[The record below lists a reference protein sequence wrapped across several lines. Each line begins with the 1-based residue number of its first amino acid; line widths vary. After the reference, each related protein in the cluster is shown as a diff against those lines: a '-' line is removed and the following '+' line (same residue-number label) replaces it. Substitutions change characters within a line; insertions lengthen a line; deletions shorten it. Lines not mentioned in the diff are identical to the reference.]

1 MKYIVTLN
9 GMDYEVEV
17 SESDAV
23 VTNVAPAAA
32 PVAPVAPAAPVAAA
46 PAAPVAPAAAPAPAA
61 VTTTGGT
68 DVKAPMPGTILDVQA
83 SVGQDV
89 KAGDVLFIL
98 EAMKM
103 ENEIVAPCDG
113 KITAVLTTK
122 GSTVATDAVL
132 ASIGGTVVAAAP
144 APVAAPA
151 PAPVTAPAPAAAPAP
166 TPVAAPAPAPV
177 AAPAPAPVAAPAG
190 GTAVKAPMPGTI
202 LDVQVKDG
210 QAVNEG
216 DVLFILEAMKM
227 ENEIV
232 APTSGTV
239 TKVVA
244 TKGSTVATDEALAYI
259 G

>member
-132 ASIGGTVVAAAP
+132 ASIGGTIVAAAP

-151 PAPVTAPAPAAAPAP
+151 PAPVPAPRSAAAPAS
-166 TPVAAPAPAPV
+166 APAPV
-177 AAPAPAPVAAPAG
+177 AEPAPAPVAAPAG

>member
-132 ASIGGTVVAAAP
+132 ASLGGTVVAAAP
-144 APVAAPA
+144 APVATPA
-151 PAPVTAPAPAAAPAP
+151 PAPVAAPAPAAPAP
-166 TPVAAPAPAPV
+166 APAPAPV
-177 AAPAPAPVAAPAG
+177 AAPAPAPAAAPAG

>member
-32 PVAPVAPAAPVAAA
+32 PVAPVAPAVPVAAA

-68 DVKAPMPGTILDVQA
+68 D
-83 SVGQDV
+83 
-89 KAGDVLFIL
+89 
-98 EAMKM
+98 
-103 ENEIVAPCDG
+103 
-113 KITAVLTTK
+113 
-122 GSTVATDAVL
+122 
-132 ASIGGTVVAAAP
+132 
-144 APVAAPA
+144 
-151 PAPVTAPAPAAAPAP
+151 
-166 TPVAAPAPAPV
+166 
-177 AAPAPAPVAAPAG
+177 
-190 GTAVKAPMPGTI
+190 VKAPMPGTI

>member
-151 PAPVTAPAPAAAPAP
+151 PAPVAAPAP
-166 TPVAAPAPAPV
+166 AAPAPAPA

>member
-89 KAGDVLFIL
+89 KSGDVQI
-98 EAMKM
+98 
-103 ENEIVAPCDG
+103 G
-113 KITAVLTTK
+113 R
-122 GSTVATDAVL
+122 
-132 ASIGGTVVAAAP
+132 ASCRERV
-144 APVAAPA
+144 
-151 PAPVTAPAPAAAPAP
+151 
-166 TPVAAPAPAPV
+166 
-177 AAPAPAPVAAPAG
+177 
-190 GTAVKAPMPGTI
+190 
-202 LDVQVKDG
+202 
-210 QAVNEG
+210 
-216 DVLFILEAMKM
+216 
-227 ENEIV
+227 
-232 APTSGTV
+232 
-239 TKVVA
+239 
-244 TKGSTVATDEALAYI
+244 
-259 G
+259 

>member
-32 PVAPVAPAAPVAAA
+32 PVAPVAPAAPIAAA

-144 APVAAPA
+144 APVAAPV
-151 PAPVTAPAPAAAPAP
+151 PAPVAAPTPAPAAAPAP
-166 TPVAAPAPAPV
+166 APA

>member
-151 PAPVTAPAPAAAPAP
+151 PAPVAAPAPAAAPDP
-166 TPVAAPAPAPV
+166 SWCS
-177 AAPAPAPVAAPAG
+177 AG
-190 GTAVKAPMPGTI
+190 RPPR
-202 LDVQVKDG
+202 
-210 QAVNEG
+210 
-216 DVLFILEAMKM
+216 
-227 ENEIV
+227 
-232 APTSGTV
+232 
-239 TKVVA
+239 
-244 TKGSTVATDEALAYI
+244 
-259 G
+259 